1 MSAAHLHLALN
12 HAPLFGVLFAVLG
25 LAWAFFRQND
35 GVARASLALLV
46 LAGLLVVP
54 VYLTGEEA
62 EDLVEA
68 RAGVSEA
75 AIEAHED
82 AALGGAVAVGVVGLA
97 ALVVLVGF
105 RSRDV
110 PRAATATVLVV
121 ALAAAAWIGYVANLG
136 GQISHPEIRSGS
148 TVQTGGYDVGEYD
161 DD

>member
-12 HAPLFGVLFAVLG
+12 HAPLFGVIFAALG
-25 LAWAFFRQND
+25 LAWAFARQSD

-62 EDLVEA
+62 EDVVEA
-68 RAGVSEA
+68 RAAVSEA

-82 AALGGAVAVGVVGLA
+82 AALGGAIAVGVVGLA

-110 PRAATATVLVV
+110 PRAATATVLVF

-136 GQISHPEIRSGS
+136 GQISHPEIRSDT
-148 TVQTGGYDVGEYD
+148 TVQSVGDYD